1 MIDLHIHTNATPH
14 HATWTPE
21 TLAEAAARAG
31 LRVIA
36 VTDHNT
42 TASVR
47 ATQQAGAHVGIQV
60 ISGVE
65 IDSGFPAGRS
75 DDLLPFKLWHV
86 LVYGADPNA
95 PQLQALCRSVEARN
109 RADAEALRHFLT
121 DAGFRLAGI
130 DALDRPP
137 NVADIGMA
145 LGRSNNLP
153 GRVPDDDDEG
163 AGMRY
168 ILTQRPAMYRPPA
181 VDDVI
186 AVAHATGGV
195 AVLAHPGRAKGVY
208 AIPATAEDIA
218 AMAAAGLDGIE
229 VYYPTH
235 RPEQIAM
242 YHHLAQQYGLLIT
255 GGSDSHH
262 PHQPLAQWPEA
273 WVHAFLARIEIQDA
287 SITKR

>member
-1 MIDLHIHTNATPH
+1 MIDLHIHTHATPH

-21 TLAEAAARAG
+21 MLAEAAARAS

-42 TASVR
+42 TATVR
-47 ATQQAGAHVGIQV
+47 ATQEAGARIGIQV

-75 DDLLPFKLWHV
+75 DDLAPFKLWHV

-109 RADAEALRHFLT
+109 RADAAALRDRLMR
-121 DAGFRLAGI
+121 AGFRLTGI
-130 DALDRPP
+130 DELGRPP
-137 NVADIGMA
+137 NVADIGTA
-145 LGRSNNLP
+145 LGRSNDLP
-153 GRVPDDDDEG
+153 NRLSGEDDES

-168 ILTQRPAMYRPPA
+168 ILTQLPGAYRPPA
-181 VDDVI
+181 VDEII
-186 AVAHATGGV
+186 AVAHAVRGV
-195 AVLAHPGRAKGVY
+195 AVLAHPGRSKGVY

-235 RPEQIAM
+235 HPDQVTM
-242 YHHLAQQYGLLIT
+242 YQRLAQRYALLIT

-262 PHQPLAQWPEA
+262 PHQPLARLPEG
-273 WVHAFLARIEIQDA
+273 WCQAFLARVGV
-287 SITKR
+287 SG

>member
-1 MIDLHIHTNATPH
+1 MIDLHIHTCATPH

-21 TLAEAAARAG
+21 TLTAAAVRAG

-47 ATQQAGAHVGIQV
+47 ATQEAGAHYGVQV

-86 LVYGADPNA
+86 LVYGIDPDA
-95 PQLQALCRSVEARN
+95 PQLQALCRAVEERN
-109 RADAEALRHFLT
+109 RADAVALRHFLI
-121 DAGFRLAGI
+121 DAGFRLLGI
-130 DALDRPP
+130 DALKRPP

-145 LGRSNNLP
+145 LGRSNDLP
-153 GRVPDDDDEG
+153 DRVPEDDDES

-168 ILTQRPAMYRPPA
+168 ILTRLPGAYRPPG

-186 AVAHATGGV
+186 AVAHAAGGV
-195 AVLAHPGRAKGVY
+195 AVLAHPGRSKGVY

-229 VYYPTH
+229 VYYPAH
-235 RPEQIAM
+235 RPDQVTM
-242 YHHLAQQYGLLIT
+242 YQRLAHRYELLIT

-262 PHQPLAQWPEA
+262 PHQLLAQWPES
-273 WVHAFLARIEIQDA
+273 WCRAFLA
-287 SITKR
+287 KVGG